1 MQAHLSPSPKLR
13 FYGRDGKPLS
23 GGYLITYDYTTS
35 RTCSTWA
42 DADMTTRNPFQIQ
55 LDANGEPSQNGNPVY
70 VFLEEGR
77 RYKFRWFDSEMN
89 PVGCIQPVQT
99 ASVNYGDNNVFNYYA
114 SVEGTAG
121 EIVVAASVDP
131 ETGIQTFFVG
141 LADNVKE
148 SISSLEDDVQRISD
162 SLSEKKDRQE
172 EYEAEGASDTKTIK
186 SITQDENGEI
196 KVEFQDIDF
205 PEQAPNVNITS
216 PNETI
221 SVRSRDVGNTKTFEI
236 DVNADGVEWF
246 TGTDVDE
253 HLVGNNST
261 VYGFAKIDGNI
272 DLAGYYGH
280 TLPLKDSVPYLVIEE
295 VDLTTVGT
303 FNEYRDVKV
312 TMFNMGISHTSEVS
326 ATVRLDNTNNYTQT
340 VTLAGILFGGP
351 TGYPEGY
358 YHEAY
363 AAVANKFV
371 GSDIPSNRSVKFK
384 VNRIAVYKLAGL
396 LAGQGSGATYTAGE
410 GVKIENDEINVDYGD
425 GLEVDPQTNKL
436 KVKIG
441 NGLKFNEESLEV
453 EIDSDVEDVVES
465 VEKLTDDLDK
475 KITTTYPFAQITT
488 QGDFAVFG
496 VTNTSR
502 MIGQLFAVPIASE
515 IRKNETMICVNALQ
529 SFNGK
534 VSFGIF
540 EYDFE
545 GNNGSGSTY
554 WVADTGVVNVVAG
567 ENEFPLKYVDQDVHE
582 LKSSML
588 YYAVVAIAG
597 DAPASGLFLAAA
609 PNYAATYNAN
619 PKYTLLV
626 SNMNQYIDWTTGTLQ
641 GAWFQGYN
649 EDNTIPRLFMML
661 RNGEATP
668 PIPVTEPFNDI
679 GNFTLEHVN
688 RVSNVFSL
696 TPDSNGGIFRKVIPQ
711 QDVDIVSFRY
721 VDYHGSVNQNSST
734 PVILDETYTP
744 LKQVTDGSWTLGD
757 SDQTK
762 IDGTHY
768 VHEFTLS
775 TPIHLTANTPYWFL
789 VGGNL
794 SNQDNDWI
802 INYQSPSVYNDL
814 LLAKNLYNVNPY
826 IVGNGYGEYQS
837 SVRGMYLRL
846 SDGTN
851 TWVI

>member
-35 RTCSTWA
+35 RTCSTCA
-42 DADMTTRNPFQIQ
+42 DADMTTRNPFKIQ

-89 PVGCIQPVQT
+89 PVGCVQPVQT

-114 SVEGTAG
+114 SVDGTEH
-121 EIVVAASVDP
+121 EITVTSSIDP
-131 ETGIQTFFVG
+131 ETGVQTFFIG
-141 LADNVKE
+141 LDDDFKE
-148 SISSLEDDVQRISD
+148 RVSDIEDALDD
-162 SLSEKKDRQE
+162 KKNKQNE
-172 EYEAEGASDTKTIK
+172 LTFNGSATKTVKKIV
-186 SITQDENGEI
+186 QDENGEMD
-196 KVEFQDIDF
+196 VEYEDIDF

-216 PNETI
+216 PNGTI
-221 SVRSRDVGNTKTFEI
+221 SVSSSDVGNTKTFEI
-236 DVNADGVEWF
+236 DVKGSNLEYYRSF
-246 TGTDVDE
+246 THDIIPVSNTGS
-253 HLVGNNST
+253 GS
-261 VYGFAKIDGNI
+261 FS
-272 DLAGYYGH
+272 
-280 TLPLKDSVPYLVIEE
+280 LKDYIRKSDGTLDISQKFSAGNYLVVGEFNAIPTE
-295 VDLTTVGT
+295 VK
-303 FNEYRDVKV
+303 N
-312 TMFNMGISHTSEVS
+312 
-326 ATVRLDNTNNYTQT
+326 LD
-340 VTLAGILFGGP
+340 VTLGIYTHQGFQQVMVDCSKPIVPNQSQENVGSHFTIASFIKIPSGYEVIPDFRIQYQSNDSTTINVECWDFSVIKLDGIL
-351 TGYPEGY
+351 
-358 YHEAY
+358 
-363 AAVANKFV
+363 
-371 GSDIPSNRSVKFK
+371 S
-384 VNRIAVYKLAGL
+384 
-396 LAGQGSGATYTAGE
+396 GQGGGGSTYTE
-410 GVKIENDEINVDYGD
+410 GDAIEIDNDEISVKYGN

-453 EIDSDVEDVVES
+453 EIDSDVEDVVEA

-597 DAPASGLFLAAA
+597 DAPSSGLFLAAS
-609 PNYAATYNAN
+609 PNYAATYNAD

-721 VDYHGSVNQNSST
+721 VDYHGSVNQDPST

-744 LKQVTDGSWTLGD
+744 LKQVADGSWTLGD

-826 IVGNGYGEYQS
+826 IVGKGYGEYQS

>member
-42 DADMTTRNPFQIQ
+42 DAGMTTRNPFQIQ

-77 RYKFRWFDSEMN
+77 RYKFSWFDSEMN
-89 PVGCIQPVQT
+89 LVGSIQPVQT

-114 SVEGTAG
+114 SVDGTEH
-121 EIVVAASVDP
+121 EITVTSSIDP
-131 ETGIQTFFVG
+131 ETGVQTFFIG
-141 LADNVKE
+141 LDDDFKE
-148 SISSLEDDVQRISD
+148 RVSDIEDALDD
-162 SLSEKKDRQE
+162 KKNKQNE
-172 EYEAEGASDTKTIK
+172 LTFNGSATKTVKKIV
-186 SITQDENGEI
+186 QDENGEMS
-196 KVEFQDIDF
+196 VEYEDIDF
-205 PEQAPNVNITS
+205 PEQTPNVNITS
-216 PNETI
+216 PNGTI
-221 SVRSRDVGNTKTFEI
+221 SVRSRDVNNTKTFEI
-236 DVNADGVEWF
+236 DVKGSNLEYYRSF
-246 TGTDVDE
+246 THDIIPVSNTGS
-253 HLVGNNST
+253 GS
-261 VYGFAKIDGNI
+261 FA
-272 DLAGYYGH
+272 
-280 TLPLKDSVPYLVIEE
+280 LKDYIRKSDGTLDISQKFSAGNYLVVGEFNAIPTE
-295 VDLTTVGT
+295 VK
-303 FNEYRDVKV
+303 N
-312 TMFNMGISHTSEVS
+312 
-326 ATVRLDNTNNYTQT
+326 LD
-340 VTLAGILFGGP
+340 VTLGIYTHQGFQQVMVDCSKPIVPNQSQENVGSHFTIASFIKIPSGYEVIPDFRIQYQSNDSTTINVECWDFSVIKLDGIL
-351 TGYPEGY
+351 
-358 YHEAY
+358 
-363 AAVANKFV
+363 
-371 GSDIPSNRSVKFK
+371 S
-384 VNRIAVYKLAGL
+384 
-396 LAGQGSGATYTAGE
+396 GQGGGGSTYTE
-410 GVKIENDEINVDYGD
+410 GDAIEIDNDEISVKYGN

-453 EIDSDVEDVVES
+453 EIDSDVEDVVET

-475 KITTTYPFAQITT
+475 NITTTYPFAQITT

-554 WVADTGVVNVVAG
+554 WVADTGVVDVVAG

-826 IVGNGYGEYQS
+826 IVGKGYGEYQS

>member
-1 MQAHLSPSPKLR
+1 MQADKSPSPKLR
-13 FYGRDGKPLS
+13 FYGTDGKPLS

-89 PVGCIQPVQT
+89 LVGSIQPVQT
-99 ASVNYGDNNVFNYYA
+99 ASVNNVFNYYA
-114 SVEGTAG
+114 SVDGTEH
-121 EIVVAASVDP
+121 EITVTSSIDP
-131 ETGIQTFFVG
+131 ETGVQTFFIG
-141 LADNVKE
+141 LDDDFKE
-148 SISSLEDDVQRISD
+148 RVSDIEDALDD
-162 SLSEKKDRQE
+162 KKNKQNE
-172 EYEAEGASDTKTIK
+172 LTFNGSATKTVKKIV
-186 SITQDENGEI
+186 QDENGEMS
-196 KVEFQDIDF
+196 VEYEDIDF
-205 PEQAPNVNITS
+205 PEQTPNVNITS
-216 PNETI
+216 PNNTI
-221 SVRSRDVGNTKTFEI
+221 EIQSSTEGGIKTFEI
-236 DVNADGVEWF
+236 DVKGSNLEYYRSF
-246 TGTDVDE
+246 THDIIPVSNTGS
-253 HLVGNNST
+253 GS
-261 VYGFAKIDGNI
+261 FA
-272 DLAGYYGH
+272 
-280 TLPLKDSVPYLVIEE
+280 LKDYIRKSDGTLDISQKFSAGNYLVVGEFNAIPTE
-295 VDLTTVGT
+295 VK
-303 FNEYRDVKV
+303 N
-312 TMFNMGISHTSEVS
+312 
-326 ATVRLDNTNNYTQT
+326 LD
-340 VTLAGILFGGP
+340 VTLGIYTHQGFQQVMVDCSKPIVPNQSQENVGSHFTIASFIKIPSGYEVIPDFRIQYQSNDSTTINVECWDFSVIKLDGIL
-351 TGYPEGY
+351 
-358 YHEAY
+358 
-363 AAVANKFV
+363 
-371 GSDIPSNRSVKFK
+371 S
-384 VNRIAVYKLAGL
+384 
-396 LAGQGSGATYTAGE
+396 GQGGGGSTYTE
-410 GVKIENDEINVDYGD
+410 GDAIEIDNDEISVKYGN

-453 EIDSDVEDVVES
+453 EIDSDVEDVVET

-668 PIPVTEPFNDI
+668 PIPVTEPFSDI

-721 VDYHGSVNQNSST
+721 VDYHGSVNQDPST

>member
-13 FYGRDGKPLS
+13 FYGTDGKPLS

-42 DADMTTRNPFQIQ
+42 DAGMTTRNPFQIQ

-89 PVGCIQPVQT
+89 PVGSIQPVQT

-114 SVEGTAG
+114 SVDGTEH
-121 EIVVAASVDP
+121 EITVTSSIDP
-131 ETGIQTFFVG
+131 ETGVQTFFIG
-141 LADNVKE
+141 LDDDFKE
-148 SISSLEDDVQRISD
+148 RVSDIEDELDG
-162 SLSEKKDRQE
+162 KKNRQNE
-172 EYEAEGASDTKTIK
+172 LTFNGSATKTVKKIV
-186 SITQDENGEI
+186 QDENGEMS
-196 KVEFQDIDF
+196 VEYEDIDF
-205 PEQAPNVNITS
+205 PEQTPNVNITS
-216 PNETI
+216 PN
-221 SVRSRDVGNTKTFEI
+221 NTLEIQSSTEGGVKTFEI
-236 DVNADGVEWF
+236 DVKGSNLEYYRSF
-246 TGTDVDE
+246 THDIIPVSNTGS
-253 HLVGNNST
+253 GS
-261 VYGFAKIDGNI
+261 FS
-272 DLAGYYGH
+272 
-280 TLPLKDSVPYLVIEE
+280 LKDYIRKSDGTLDISQKFSAGNYLVVGEFNAIPTE
-295 VDLTTVGT
+295 VKNLDVTLGIYTHQGFQQVMVDCSKPIVPNQSQENVGT
-303 FNEYRDVKV
+303 HFTIASFIKIPSGY
-312 TMFNMGISHTSEVS
+312 EVIPDFRIQYQS
-326 ATVRLDNTNNYTQT
+326 NDSTTINVECWDFSVIKLD
-340 VTLAGILFGGP
+340 GIL
-351 TGYPEGY
+351 
-358 YHEAY
+358 
-363 AAVANKFV
+363 
-371 GSDIPSNRSVKFK
+371 S
-384 VNRIAVYKLAGL
+384 
-396 LAGQGSGATYTAGE
+396 GQGGGGTEYTEGE
-410 GVKIENDEINVDYGD
+410 GIKIENDEISIDYGS
-425 GLEVDPQTNKL
+425 GLEVDPLTNKL

-453 EIDSDVEDVVES
+453 EIDSDVEDVVEA
-465 VEKLTDDLDK
+465 VEKLTEDLDK
-475 KITTTYPFAQITT
+475 KITITYPFAQITM

-515 IRKNETMICVNALQ
+515 IRKNETMICINALQ
-529 SFNGK
+529 SFTGK

>member
-1 MQAHLSPSPKLR
+1 MAITPNNYS
-13 FYGRDGKPLS
+13 FS
-23 GGYLITYDYTTS
+23 GGAFMGGDDTPVARDDIHSLNITK
-35 RTCSTWA
+35 
-42 DADMTTRNPFQIQ
+42 
-55 LDANGEPSQNGNPVY
+55 NGESIGNY
-70 VFLEEGR
+70 
-77 RYKFRWFDSEMN
+77 N
-89 PVGCIQPVQT
+89 P
-99 ASVNYGDNNVFNYYA
+99 
-114 SVEGTAG
+114 
-121 EIVVAASVDP
+121 
-131 ETGIQTFFVG
+131 
-141 LADNVKE
+141 
-148 SISSLEDDVQRISD
+148 
-162 SLSEKKDRQE
+162 
-172 EYEAEGASDTKTIK
+172 
-186 SITQDENGEI
+186 
-196 KVEFQDIDF
+196 
-205 PEQAPNVNITS
+205 
-216 PNETI
+216 
-221 SVRSRDVGNTKTFEI
+221 
-236 DVNADGVEWF
+236 
-246 TGTDVDE
+246 
-253 HLVGNNST
+253 LVGD
-261 VYGFAKIDGNI
+261 AII
-272 DLAGYYGH
+272 
-280 TLPLKDSVPYLVIEE
+280 
-295 VDLTTVGT
+295 
-303 FNEYRDVKV
+303 
-312 TMFNMGISHTSEVS
+312 
-326 ATVRLDNTNNYTQT
+326 
-340 VTLAGILFGGP
+340 
-351 TGYPEGY
+351 
-358 YHEAY
+358 
-363 AAVANKFV
+363 
-371 GSDIPSNRSVKFK
+371 DIPSDAFVCYYDSTTAAQIHDARRSGKAPYLYKDGIIVPLWKTETGKFTF
-384 VNRIAVYKLAGL
+384 RTTSTREVYGDTYLDIVDYVVEDLAWSTEIHTVS
-396 LAGQGSGATYTAGE
+396 GSGGSQQAYLKKVSSLAVFDTTGHSGMETVAYVNDVPVDGVYQVSVMLSVTPKTASPTKSNLVFGFYGNDGVGMPGLTFHAVVDDSQTFSQQLSFSTTLNLKKGSNSLKLLCDDLNTQYLVFVDDLTVAQLMNGGGTEYTEGE
-410 GVKIENDEINVDYGD
+410 GIKIENDKISVDYGS
-425 GLEVDPQTNKL
+425 GLEVDPLTNKL

-441 NGLKFNEESLEV
+441 NGLKFNEESPEV
-453 EIDSDVEDVVES
+453 EIDSDVEDVVEA

-567 ENEFPLKYVDQDVHE
+567 ENEFPLKYVDRDVHE

-597 DAPASGLFLAAA
+597 DAPATGLFLAAA

-721 VDYHGSVNQNSST
+721 VDYHGSVNQDPST

-757 SDQTK
+757 SDKTK

-794 SNQDNDWI
+794 SNQGNDWI

-814 LLAKNLYNVNPY
+814 LLAKNLDNVNPY
-826 IVGNGYGEYQS
+826 IVGNGNGEYQS

>member
-89 PVGCIQPVQT
+89 LVGSIQPVQT

-114 SVEGTAG
+114 SVDGTEH
-121 EIVVAASVDP
+121 EITVTSSIDP
-131 ETGIQTFFVG
+131 ETGVQTFFIG
-141 LADNVKE
+141 LDDDFKE
-148 SISSLEDDVQRISD
+148 RVSDIEDALDD
-162 SLSEKKDRQE
+162 KKNKQNE
-172 EYEAEGASDTKTIK
+172 LTFNGSATKTVKKIV
-186 SITQDENGEI
+186 QDENGEMD
-196 KVEFQDIDF
+196 VEFEDIDF
-205 PEQAPNVNITS
+205 PQQAPDVDVVS
-216 PNETI
+216 PNGTLDVQEEVEGNHKLIKLDVKKGNLDYYVGTLSETTIPRSTLSGSGVYNIAANLTKLDGNLDIKQTLGTGKFLFTCNI
-221 SVRSRDVGNTKTFEI
+221 SVKPETLVNEYNALWFVAQSTSSSDQNRLVAKHNI
-236 DVNADGVEWF
+236 DFSIDQW
-246 TGTDVDE
+246 TDV
-253 HLVGNNST
+253 
-261 VYGFAKIDGNI
+261 
-272 DLAGYYGH
+272 
-280 TLPLKDSVPYLVIEE
+280 
-295 VDLTTVGT
+295 
-303 FNEYRDVKV
+303 
-312 TMFNMGISHTSEVS
+312 
-326 ATVRLDNTNNYTQT
+326 Q
-340 VTLAGILFGGP
+340 
-351 TGYPEGY
+351 
-358 YHEAY
+358 
-363 AAVANKFV
+363 
-371 GSDIPSNRSVKFK
+371 
-384 VNRIAVYKLAGL
+384 LAGL
-396 LAGQGSGATYTAGE
+396 INITDASKKIAFDFQVGSVPSTGVKLEVSNVTIYRIESIMSNGGGGTEYTEGE
-410 GVKIENDEINVDYGD
+410 AIKIENDEISVDYGS
-425 GLEVDPQTNKL
+425 GLEVDPLTNKL

-453 EIDSDVEDVVES
+453 EIDSDVEDVVEA

-696 TPDSNGGIFRKVIPQ
+696 TPDTNGGIFRKVIPQ

-802 INYQSPSVYNDL
+802 INYQSPSVNNDL

>member
-42 DADMTTRNPFQIQ
+42 DAGMTTSNPFQIQ
-55 LDANGEPSQNGNPVY
+55 LDANGEPSKNGNPVY

-89 PVGCIQPVQT
+89 LVGSIQPVQT

-114 SVEGTAG
+114 SVDGTEH
-121 EIVVAASVDP
+121 EITVTSSIDP
-131 ETGIQTFFVG
+131 ETGVQTFFIG
-141 LADNVKE
+141 LDDDFKE
-148 SISSLEDDVQRISD
+148 RVSDIEDALDG
-162 SLSEKKDRQE
+162 KKNRQNE
-172 EYEAEGASDTKTIK
+172 LTFKGSATKTVKKIV
-186 SITQDENGEI
+186 QDENGEMS
-196 KVEFQDIDF
+196 VEYEDIDF
-205 PEQAPNVNITS
+205 PEQTPNVNITS
-216 PNETI
+216 PNNTI
-221 SVRSRDVGNTKTFEI
+221 EIQSSTEGGIKTFEI
-236 DVNADGVEWF
+236 DVKGSNLEYYRSF
-246 TGTDVDE
+246 THDIIPVSNTGS
-253 HLVGNNST
+253 GS
-261 VYGFAKIDGNI
+261 FS
-272 DLAGYYGH
+272 
-280 TLPLKDSVPYLVIEE
+280 LKDYIRKSDGTLDISQKFSAGNYLVVGEFNAIPTE
-295 VDLTTVGT
+295 VK
-303 FNEYRDVKV
+303 N
-312 TMFNMGISHTSEVS
+312 
-326 ATVRLDNTNNYTQT
+326 LD
-340 VTLAGILFGGP
+340 VTLGIYTHQGFQQVMVDCSKPIVPNQSQENVGSHFTIASFIKIPSGYEVIPDFRIQYQSNDSTTINVECWDFSVIKLDGIL
-351 TGYPEGY
+351 
-358 YHEAY
+358 
-363 AAVANKFV
+363 
-371 GSDIPSNRSVKFK
+371 S
-384 VNRIAVYKLAGL
+384 
-396 LAGQGSGATYTAGE
+396 GQGGGGSTYTE
-410 GVKIENDEINVDYGD
+410 GDAIEIDNDEISVKYGN

-453 EIDSDVEDVVES
+453 EIDSDVEDVVET

-554 WVADTGVVNVVAG
+554 WVADTGVVDVVAG

>member
-42 DADMTTRNPFQIQ
+42 DAGMTTRNPVQIS

-89 PVGCIQPVQT
+89 LVGSIQPVQT

-114 SVEGTAG
+114 SVDGTEH
-121 EIVVAASVDP
+121 EITVTSSIDP
-131 ETGIQTFFVG
+131 ETGVQTFFIG
-141 LADNVKE
+141 LDDDFKE
-148 SISSLEDDVQRISD
+148 RVSDIEDALDD
-162 SLSEKKDRQE
+162 KKNKQNE
-172 EYEAEGASDTKTIK
+172 LTFNGSATKTVKKIV
-186 SITQDENGEI
+186 QDENGEMD
-196 KVEFQDIDF
+196 VEFEDIEFPQQAPDVDVVSPNGTLDVQEEVEGNHKIIKLDVKKGNLDYYVGTLSETTISRSTLSGSGVYNIAANLTKLDGNLDIKQTLGTGKFLFTCNISVKPETLVNEYNALWFVAQSTSSSDQNRLVAKHNIDF
-205 PEQAPNVNITS
+205 S
-216 PNETI
+216 
-221 SVRSRDVGNTKTFEI
+221 I
-236 DVNADGVEWF
+236 DQW
-246 TGTDVDE
+246 TDV
-253 HLVGNNST
+253 
-261 VYGFAKIDGNI
+261 
-272 DLAGYYGH
+272 
-280 TLPLKDSVPYLVIEE
+280 
-295 VDLTTVGT
+295 
-303 FNEYRDVKV
+303 
-312 TMFNMGISHTSEVS
+312 
-326 ATVRLDNTNNYTQT
+326 Q
-340 VTLAGILFGGP
+340 
-351 TGYPEGY
+351 
-358 YHEAY
+358 
-363 AAVANKFV
+363 
-371 GSDIPSNRSVKFK
+371 
-384 VNRIAVYKLAGL
+384 LAGL
-396 LAGQGSGATYTAGE
+396 INITDASKKIAFDLQVGSVPSTGVKLEVSNVTIYRIESIMSNGGGGTEYTEGE
-410 GVKIENDEINVDYGD
+410 GIKIENDEISVDYGS
-425 GLEVDPQTNKL
+425 GLEVDPLTNKL

-453 EIDSDVEDVVES
+453 EIDSDVEDVVET

-582 LKSSML
+582 LKSSKL

-668 PIPVTEPFNDI
+668 PIPVTEPFSDI

-721 VDYHGSVNQNSST
+721 VDYHGSVNQDPST

-826 IVGNGYGEYQS
+826 IVGNGHGEYQS

>member
-13 FYGRDGKPLS
+13 FYGTDGKPLS

-42 DADMTTRNPFQIQ
+42 DAGMTTRNPFQIQ

-89 PVGCIQPVQT
+89 PVGSIQPVQT

-114 SVEGTAG
+114 SVDGTEH
-121 EIVVAASVDP
+121 EITVTSSIDP
-131 ETGIQTFFVG
+131 ETGVQTFFIG
-141 LADNVKE
+141 LDDDFKE
-148 SISSLEDDVQRISD
+148 RVSDIEDELDG
-162 SLSEKKDRQE
+162 KKNRQNE
-172 EYEAEGASDTKTIK
+172 LTFNGSATKTVKKIV
-186 SITQDENGEI
+186 QDENGEMS
-196 KVEFQDIDF
+196 VEYEDIDF
-205 PEQAPNVNITS
+205 PEQTPNVNITS
-216 PNETI
+216 PN
-221 SVRSRDVGNTKTFEI
+221 NTLEIQSSTEGGVKTFEI
-236 DVNADGVEWF
+236 DVKGSNLEYYRSF
-246 TGTDVDE
+246 THDIIPVSNTGS
-253 HLVGNNST
+253 GS
-261 VYGFAKIDGNI
+261 FS
-272 DLAGYYGH
+272 
-280 TLPLKDSVPYLVIEE
+280 LKDYIRKSDGTLDISQKFSAGNYLVVGEFNAIPTE
-295 VDLTTVGT
+295 VKNLDVTLGIYTHQGFQQVMVDCSKPIVPNQSQENVGT
-303 FNEYRDVKV
+303 HFTIASFIKIPSGY
-312 TMFNMGISHTSEVS
+312 EVIPDFRIQYQS
-326 ATVRLDNTNNYTQT
+326 NDSTTINVECWDFSVIKLD
-340 VTLAGILFGGP
+340 GIL
-351 TGYPEGY
+351 
-358 YHEAY
+358 
-363 AAVANKFV
+363 
-371 GSDIPSNRSVKFK
+371 S
-384 VNRIAVYKLAGL
+384 
-396 LAGQGSGATYTAGE
+396 GQGGGGTEYTEGE
-410 GVKIENDEINVDYGD
+410 GIKIENDEISIDYGS
-425 GLEVDPQTNKL
+425 GLEVDPLTNKL

-453 EIDSDVEDVVES
+453 EIDSDVEDVVEA
-465 VEKLTDDLDK
+465 VEKLTEDLDK
-475 KITTTYPFAQITT
+475 KITTTYPFAQITM

-515 IRKNETMICVNALQ
+515 IRKNETMICINALQ
-529 SFNGK
+529 SFTGK

-597 DAPASGLFLAAA
+597 DAPASGLFIAAA

>member
-42 DADMTTRNPFQIQ
+42 DAGMTTRNPFQIQ

-77 RYKFRWFDSEMN
+77 RYKFSWFDSEMN
-89 PVGCIQPVQT
+89 LVGSIQPVQT

-114 SVEGTAG
+114 SVDGTEH
-121 EIVVAASVDP
+121 EITVTSSIDP
-131 ETGIQTFFVG
+131 ETGVQTFFIG
-141 LADNVKE
+141 LDDDFKE
-148 SISSLEDDVQRISD
+148 RVSDIEDALDD
-162 SLSEKKDRQE
+162 KKNKQNE
-172 EYEAEGASDTKTIK
+172 LTFNGSATKTVKKIV
-186 SITQDENGEI
+186 QDENGEMS
-196 KVEFQDIDF
+196 VEYEDIDF
-205 PEQAPNVNITS
+205 PEQTPNVNITS
-216 PNETI
+216 PNGTI
-221 SVRSRDVGNTKTFEI
+221 SVRSRDVNNTKTFEI
-236 DVNADGVEWF
+236 DVKGSNLEYYRSF
-246 TGTDVDE
+246 THDIIPVSNTGS
-253 HLVGNNST
+253 GS
-261 VYGFAKIDGNI
+261 FA
-272 DLAGYYGH
+272 
-280 TLPLKDSVPYLVIEE
+280 LKDYIRKSDGTLDISQKFSAGNYLVVGEFNAIPTE
-295 VDLTTVGT
+295 VK
-303 FNEYRDVKV
+303 N
-312 TMFNMGISHTSEVS
+312 
-326 ATVRLDNTNNYTQT
+326 LD
-340 VTLAGILFGGP
+340 VTLGIYTHQGFQQVMVDCSKPIVPNQSQENVGSHFTIASFIKIPSGYEVIPDFRIQYQSNDSTTINVECWDFSVIKLDGIL
-351 TGYPEGY
+351 
-358 YHEAY
+358 
-363 AAVANKFV
+363 
-371 GSDIPSNRSVKFK
+371 S
-384 VNRIAVYKLAGL
+384 
-396 LAGQGSGATYTAGE
+396 GQGGGGSTYTE
-410 GVKIENDEINVDYGD
+410 GDAIEIDNDEISVKYGN

-453 EIDSDVEDVVES
+453 EIDSDVEDVVET

-475 KITTTYPFAQITT
+475 KITITYPFAQITT

-554 WVADTGVVNVVAG
+554 WVADTGVVDVVAG

-597 DAPASGLFLAAA
+597 DAPASGLFIAAA

-814 LLAKNLYNVNPY
+814 LLAKNLNNVNPY

>member
-42 DADMTTRNPFQIQ
+42 DAGMTTRNPFQIQ

-77 RYKFRWFDSEMN
+77 RYKFSWFDSEMN
-89 PVGCIQPVQT
+89 LVGSIQPVQT

-114 SVEGTAG
+114 SVDGTEH
-121 EIVVAASVDP
+121 EITVTSSIDP
-131 ETGIQTFFVG
+131 ETGVQTFFIG
-141 LADNVKE
+141 LDDDFKE
-148 SISSLEDDVQRISD
+148 RVSDIEDALDD
-162 SLSEKKDRQE
+162 KKNKQNE
-172 EYEAEGASDTKTIK
+172 LTFNGSATKTVKKIV
-186 SITQDENGEI
+186 QDENGEMS
-196 KVEFQDIDF
+196 VEYEDIDF
-205 PEQAPNVNITS
+205 PEQTPNVNITS
-216 PNETI
+216 PNGTI
-221 SVRSRDVGNTKTFEI
+221 SVRSRDVNNTKTFEI
-236 DVNADGVEWF
+236 DVKGSNLEYYRSF
-246 TGTDVDE
+246 THDIIPVSNTGS
-253 HLVGNNST
+253 GS
-261 VYGFAKIDGNI
+261 FA
-272 DLAGYYGH
+272 
-280 TLPLKDSVPYLVIEE
+280 LKDYIRKSDGTLDISQKFSAGNYLVVGEFNAIPTE
-295 VDLTTVGT
+295 VK
-303 FNEYRDVKV
+303 N
-312 TMFNMGISHTSEVS
+312 
-326 ATVRLDNTNNYTQT
+326 LD
-340 VTLAGILFGGP
+340 VTLGIYTHQGFQQVMVDCSKPIVPNQSQENVGSHFTIASFIKIPSGYEVIPDFRIQYQSNDSTTINVECWDFSVIKLDGIL
-351 TGYPEGY
+351 
-358 YHEAY
+358 
-363 AAVANKFV
+363 
-371 GSDIPSNRSVKFK
+371 S
-384 VNRIAVYKLAGL
+384 
-396 LAGQGSGATYTAGE
+396 GQGGGGSTYTE
-410 GVKIENDEINVDYGD
+410 GDAIEIDNDEISVKYGN

-453 EIDSDVEDVVES
+453 EIDSDVEDVVET

-554 WVADTGVVNVVAG
+554 WVADTGVVDVVAG

-597 DAPASGLFLAAA
+597 DAPASGLLLAAA

>member
-1 MQAHLSPSPKLR
+1 MNN
-13 FYGRDGKPLS
+13 
-23 GGYLITYDYTTS
+23 GGGGTEYT
-35 RTCSTWA
+35 
-42 DADMTTRNPFQIQ
+42 
-55 LDANGEPSQNGNPVY
+55 E
-70 VFLEEGR
+70 
-77 RYKFRWFDSEMN
+77 
-89 PVGCIQPVQT
+89 
-99 ASVNYGDNNVFNYYA
+99 
-114 SVEGTAG
+114 
-121 EIVVAASVDP
+121 
-131 ETGIQTFFVG
+131 
-141 LADNVKE
+141 
-148 SISSLEDDVQRISD
+148 
-162 SLSEKKDRQE
+162 
-172 EYEAEGASDTKTIK
+172 
-186 SITQDENGEI
+186 
-196 KVEFQDIDF
+196 
-205 PEQAPNVNITS
+205 
-216 PNETI
+216 
-221 SVRSRDVGNTKTFEI
+221 
-236 DVNADGVEWF
+236 
-246 TGTDVDE
+246 
-253 HLVGNNST
+253 
-261 VYGFAKIDGNI
+261 
-272 DLAGYYGH
+272 
-280 TLPLKDSVPYLVIEE
+280 
-295 VDLTTVGT
+295 
-303 FNEYRDVKV
+303 
-312 TMFNMGISHTSEVS
+312 
-326 ATVRLDNTNNYTQT
+326 
-340 VTLAGILFGGP
+340 
-351 TGYPEGY
+351 
-358 YHEAY
+358 
-363 AAVANKFV
+363 
-371 GSDIPSNRSVKFK
+371 
-384 VNRIAVYKLAGL
+384 
-396 LAGQGSGATYTAGE
+396 GE
-410 GVKIENDEINVDYGD
+410 GIKIENDEINVDYGD

-453 EIDSDVEDVVES
+453 EIDSDVEDVVEA

>member
-42 DADMTTRNPFQIQ
+42 DADMTTRNPVQIS

-89 PVGCIQPVQT
+89 QVGSIQPVQT

-114 SVEGTAG
+114 SVDGTEH
-121 EIVVAASVDP
+121 EITVTSSIDP
-131 ETGIQTFFVG
+131 ETGVQTFFIG
-141 LADNVKE
+141 LDDDFKE
-148 SISSLEDDVQRISD
+148 RVSDIEDALDGKKNKQNELTFNGSS
-162 SLSEKKDRQE
+162 
-172 EYEAEGASDTKTIK
+172 TKTVKKIV
-186 SITQDENGEI
+186 QDENGGMS
-196 KVEFQDIDF
+196 VEFEDIDF
-205 PEQAPNVNITS
+205 PQQAPDVDVVS
-216 PNETI
+216 PNDTLSVQEEVEGNHKIIKLDVKKGNLDYYVGTLSETTIPRSTLSGSGVYNIAANLTKLDGNLDIKQTLGTGKFLFTCNI
-221 SVRSRDVGNTKTFEI
+221 SVKPETL
-236 DVNADGVEWF
+236 VNEYNALWF
-246 TGTDVDE
+246 VAQ
-253 HLVGNNST
+253 ST
-261 VYGFAKIDGNI
+261 AVSDQNRLLAKHNI
-272 DLAGYYGH
+272 DFSIDQW
-280 TLPLKDSVPYLVIEE
+280 T
-295 VDLTTVGT
+295 
-303 FNEYRDVKV
+303 
-312 TMFNMGISHTSEVS
+312 
-326 ATVRLDNTNNYTQT
+326 
-340 VTLAGILFGGP
+340 
-351 TGYPEGY
+351 
-358 YHEAY
+358 
-363 AAVANKFV
+363 
-371 GSDIPSNRSVKFK
+371 DIQ
-384 VNRIAVYKLAGL
+384 LAGL
-396 LAGQGSGATYTAGE
+396 INITDASKKISFDLQVGSVPSTGVKLEVSNVTIYRIESIMNNGGGGTEYTEGE
-410 GVKIENDEINVDYGD
+410 GIKIENDEINVDYGD

-453 EIDSDVEDVVES
+453 EIDSDVEDVVEA

>member
-1 MQAHLSPSPKLR
+1 MANNTNLSFPSAFCQQFIDKN
-13 FYGRDGKPLS
+13 GKPLVGGKLYTYIAGSSTAIATYKKIGSVDATNTNTNPIILDMKGMANIVISRDMAYKFVLCDKNDVKIDEWDNITAGGS
-23 GGYLITYDYTTS
+23 GGYLPETIVVRVDGTEHRITSTASRDGDNRLIFTIDIDQDFLDRIDGIEGDIENLEQTKKDIVRQNDYT
-35 RTCSTWA
+35 
-42 DADMTTRNPFQIQ
+42 
-55 LDANGEPSQNGNPVY
+55 ANGS
-70 VFLEEGR
+70 
-77 RYKFRWFDSEMN
+77 
-89 PVGCIQPVQT
+89 
-99 ASVNYGDNNVFNYYA
+99 NV
-114 SVEGTAG
+114 
-121 EIVVAASVDP
+121 
-131 ETGIQTFFVG
+131 
-141 LADNVKE
+141 
-148 SISSLEDDVQRISD
+148 
-162 SLSEKKDRQE
+162 
-172 EYEAEGASDTKTIK
+172 KTIK
-186 SITQDENGEI
+186 KITQDPNGEVE
-196 KVEFQDIDF
+196 VEFEDIEF
-205 PEQAPNVNITS
+205 PQQAPNVNITS
-216 PNETI
+216 PN
-221 SVRSRDVGNTKTFEI
+221 NTLEIQSSTAGGVKTFEI
-236 DVNADGVEWF
+236 DVKGSNLEYYRSF
-246 TGTDVDE
+246 THDIIPVSNTGS
-253 HLVGNNST
+253 GS
-261 VYGFAKIDGNI
+261 FS
-272 DLAGYYGH
+272 
-280 TLPLKDSVPYLVIEE
+280 LKDYIRKSDGTLDISQKFSAGNYLVVGEFNAIPTE
-295 VDLTTVGT
+295 VK
-303 FNEYRDVKV
+303 N
-312 TMFNMGISHTSEVS
+312 
-326 ATVRLDNTNNYTQT
+326 LD
-340 VTLAGILFGGP
+340 VTLGIYTHQGFQQVMVDCSKPIVPNQSQENVGSHFTIASFIKIPSGYEVIPDFRIQYQSNDSTTINVECWDFSVIKLDGIL
-351 TGYPEGY
+351 
-358 YHEAY
+358 
-363 AAVANKFV
+363 
-371 GSDIPSNRSVKFK
+371 S
-384 VNRIAVYKLAGL
+384 
-396 LAGQGSGATYTAGE
+396 GQGGGGTEYTEGE
-410 GVKIENDEINVDYGD
+410 GIKIENNEISVDYGS

-453 EIDSDVEDVVES
+453 EIDSDVEDVVEA

-529 SFNGK
+529 NFNGK

-597 DAPASGLFLAAA
+597 DAPATGLFLAAA

-626 SNMNQYIDWTTGTLQ
+626 SNMNQYIDWSTGTLQ
-641 GAWFQGYN
+641 GAWFKGYN

-661 RNGEATP
+661 RNGDAVP
-668 PIPVTEPFNDI
+668 PIPVTEPFTDI
-679 GNFTLEHVN
+679 GAYTLEHIN

-696 TPDSNGGIFRKVIPQ
+696 EPDANGGIFRKVIPQ

-721 VDYHGSVNQNSST
+721 VDYHGSVKQDPST

-794 SNQDNDWI
+794 SNQGNDWI

>member
-13 FYGRDGKPLS
+13 FYGTDGKPLS

-42 DADMTTRNPFQIQ
+42 DADMTTRNPVQIS

-89 PVGCIQPVQT
+89 LVGSIQPVQT

-114 SVEGTAG
+114 SVDGTEH
-121 EIVVAASVDP
+121 EITVTSSIDP
-131 ETGIQTFFVG
+131 ETGVQTFFIG
-141 LADNVKE
+141 LDDDFKE
-148 SISSLEDDVQRISD
+148 RVSDIEDALDD
-162 SLSEKKDRQE
+162 KKNKQNE
-172 EYEAEGASDTKTIK
+172 LTFNGSATKTVKKIV
-186 SITQDENGEI
+186 QDENGEMD
-196 KVEFQDIDF
+196 VEYEDIDF

-216 PNETI
+216 PNGTI
-221 SVRSRDVGNTKTFEI
+221 SVSSRDVGNTKTFEI
-236 DVNADGVEWF
+236 DVKGSNLEYYRSF
-246 TGTDVDE
+246 THDIIPVSNTGS
-253 HLVGNNST
+253 GS
-261 VYGFAKIDGNI
+261 FA
-272 DLAGYYGH
+272 
-280 TLPLKDSVPYLVIEE
+280 LKDYIRKSDGTLDISQKFSAGNYLVVGEFNAIPTE
-295 VDLTTVGT
+295 VK
-303 FNEYRDVKV
+303 N
-312 TMFNMGISHTSEVS
+312 
-326 ATVRLDNTNNYTQT
+326 LD
-340 VTLAGILFGGP
+340 VTLGIYTHQCFQQVMVDCSKPIVPNQSQENVGSHFTIASFIKIPSGYEVIPDFRIQYQSNDSTTINVECWDFSVIKLDGIL
-351 TGYPEGY
+351 
-358 YHEAY
+358 
-363 AAVANKFV
+363 
-371 GSDIPSNRSVKFK
+371 S
-384 VNRIAVYKLAGL
+384 
-396 LAGQGSGATYTAGE
+396 GQGGGGSTYTE
-410 GVKIENDEINVDYGD
+410 GDAIEIDNDEISVKYGN

-453 EIDSDVEDVVES
+453 EIDSDVEDVVET

-515 IRKNETMICVNALQ
+515 IRKNETMICINALQ

-534 VSFGIF
+534 VSFAIF

-554 WVADTGVVNVVAG
+554 WIADTGVVEVNAG
-567 ENEFPLKYVDQDVHE
+567 ENEYPLKYVDQDVHE
-582 LKSSML
+582 LQSSKL

-597 DAPASGLFLAAA
+597 DAPATGLFLAAA
-609 PNYAATYNAN
+609 PNYAATYNAD

-721 VDYHGSVNQNSST
+721 VDYHGSVNQDPST

>member
-23 GGYLITYDYTTS
+23 GGFLITYDYNTS

-42 DADMTTRNPFQIQ
+42 DADMTTRNPVQIS

-89 PVGCIQPVQT
+89 PVGSIKPVQT

-114 SVEGTAG
+114 SVDGTEH
-121 EIVVAASVDP
+121 EITVTSSIDP
-131 ETGIQTFFVG
+131 ETGVQTFFIG
-141 LADNVKE
+141 LDDDFKE
-148 SISSLEDDVQRISD
+148 RVSDIEDALDG
-162 SLSEKKDRQE
+162 KKDRQNSLTFTGS
-172 EYEAEGASDTKTIK
+172 ATRTVKKIV
-186 SITQDENGEI
+186 QDENGEMD
-196 KVEFQDIDF
+196 VEYEDIDF
-205 PEQAPNVNITS
+205 PQQAPNVNITS
-216 PNETI
+216 PNNTI
-221 SVRSRDVGNTKTFEI
+221 EIHSSTEGGVKTFEI
-236 DVNADGVEWF
+236 DVKGSNLEYYRSF
-246 TGTDVDE
+246 THDIIPVSNTGS
-253 HLVGNNST
+253 GS
-261 VYGFAKIDGNI
+261 FA
-272 DLAGYYGH
+272 
-280 TLPLKDSVPYLVIEE
+280 LKDYIRKSDGTLDISQKFSAGNYLVVGEFNAIPTE
-295 VDLTTVGT
+295 VK
-303 FNEYRDVKV
+303 N
-312 TMFNMGISHTSEVS
+312 
-326 ATVRLDNTNNYTQT
+326 LD
-340 VTLAGILFGGP
+340 VTLGIYTHQGFQQVMVDCSKPIVPNQSQENVGSHFTIASFIKIPSGYEVIPDFRIQYQSNDSTTINVECWDFSVIKLDGIL
-351 TGYPEGY
+351 
-358 YHEAY
+358 
-363 AAVANKFV
+363 
-371 GSDIPSNRSVKFK
+371 S
-384 VNRIAVYKLAGL
+384 
-396 LAGQGSGATYTAGE
+396 GQGGGGSTYTAGDA
-410 GVKIENDEINVDYGD
+410 IEIDNDEISVKYGN

-453 EIDSDVEDVVES
+453 EIDSDVEDVVEI

-515 IRKNETMICVNALQ
+515 IRKDETMICVNALQ
-529 SFNGK
+529 NFNGK

-597 DAPASGLFLAAA
+597 DAPVSGLFLAAA

-619 PKYTLLV
+619 PKYTLIV

-721 VDYHGSVNQNSST
+721 VDYHGSVNQDPST

-794 SNQDNDWI
+794 SNQGNDWI

-814 LLAKNLYNVNPY
+814 LLVKNLYNVNPY
-826 IVGNGYGEYQS
+826 IVGNGHGEYQS

>member
-1 MQAHLSPSPKLR
+1 MALSYLFDPNKQFQDKNGVNNVYGHLEVFIDNSDDHAPTYRNFTGTFNPERIVLDNN
-13 FYGRDGKPLS
+13 GRAVVIVDELKTYRIEVYDRS
-23 GGYLITYDYTTS
+23 GNML
-35 RTCSTWA
+35 W
-42 DADMTTRNPFQIQ
+42 
-55 LDANGEPSQNGNPVY
+55 SQYPV
-70 VFLEEGR
+70 R
-77 RYKFRWFDSEMN
+77 PTN
-89 PVGCIQPVQT
+89 
-99 ASVNYGDNNVFNYYA
+99 VNYGDNNIFNYNADIYGTPDEIDVDVETSA
-114 SVEGTAG
+114 SGVKTFTIKLANAVKTVIGNIQSTISSIVETISTKKDKQQPYSVSGNSTKTVKSVSQNANGNISVE
-121 EIVVAASVDP
+121 
-131 ETGIQTFFVG
+131 F
-141 LADNVKE
+141 
-148 SISSLEDDVQRISD
+148 
-162 SLSEKKDRQE
+162 
-172 EYEAEGASDTKTIK
+172 
-186 SITQDENGEI
+186 ENIE
-196 KVEFQDIDF
+196 F

-216 PNETI
+216 PNNTI
-221 SVRSRDVGNTKTFEI
+221 EIQSSTEGGVKTFEI
-236 DVNADGVEWF
+236 DVKGSNLEYYRSF
-246 TGTDVDE
+246 THDIIPVSKTGS
-253 HLVGNNST
+253 GS
-261 VYGFAKIDGNI
+261 FA
-272 DLAGYYGH
+272 
-280 TLPLKDSVPYLVIEE
+280 LKDYIRKSDGTLDISQKFSAGNYLVVGEFNAIPTE
-295 VDLTTVGT
+295 VKNLDVTLGIYTHQGYQQVMVDCSKPIVPNQSQENVGT
-303 FNEYRDVKV
+303 HFTIASFINIPSGY
-312 TMFNMGISHTSEVS
+312 EVIPDFRIQYQS
-326 ATVRLDNTNNYTQT
+326 NDSTTINVECWDFSVIKLD
-340 VTLAGILFGGP
+340 GIL
-351 TGYPEGY
+351 
-358 YHEAY
+358 
-363 AAVANKFV
+363 
-371 GSDIPSNRSVKFK
+371 S
-384 VNRIAVYKLAGL
+384 
-396 LAGQGSGATYTAGE
+396 GQGGGGTEYTEGE
-410 GVKIENDEINVDYGD
+410 GIKIENDEISVDYGS

-453 EIDSDVEDVVES
+453 EIDSDVEDVVET

-626 SNMNQYIDWTTGTLQ
+626 SNMDQYIDWTTGTLQ

-721 VDYHGSVNQNSST
+721 VDYHGSVNQDPST

-744 LKQVTDGSWTLGD
+744 LKQVTDGSWTLGN

-794 SNQDNDWI
+794 SNQGNDWI

>member
-1 MQAHLSPSPKLR
+1 MANNVNLSFPSAYFQQFIDKN
-13 FYGRDGKPLS
+13 GKPLVGGKLYTYIAGSPTAIETYKKIGSVDATNTNTNPIILDMMGMANIVISRDMAYRFVLCDKNNVKIGEWDNITAGGS
-23 GGYLITYDYTTS
+23 GGYLPETIVVRVDGTEHRITSTASRDGDNRLIFTIDIDQDFLDRIDGIEGDIESLEQNKKDIVRQTSYT
-35 RTCSTWA
+35 
-42 DADMTTRNPFQIQ
+42 
-55 LDANGEPSQNGNPVY
+55 ANGS
-70 VFLEEGR
+70 
-77 RYKFRWFDSEMN
+77 
-89 PVGCIQPVQT
+89 
-99 ASVNYGDNNVFNYYA
+99 SV
-114 SVEGTAG
+114 
-121 EIVVAASVDP
+121 
-131 ETGIQTFFVG
+131 
-141 LADNVKE
+141 
-148 SISSLEDDVQRISD
+148 
-162 SLSEKKDRQE
+162 
-172 EYEAEGASDTKTIK
+172 KTIK
-186 SITQDENGEI
+186 KLTQDPNGEVN
-196 KVEFQDIDF
+196 VEFEDIDF
-205 PEQAPNVNITS
+205 PQQAPNVNITS
-216 PNETI
+216 PN
-221 SVRSRDVGNTKTFEI
+221 NTLEIQSSTEGGVKTFEI
-236 DVNADGVEWF
+236 DVKGSNLEYYRSF
-246 TGTDVDE
+246 THDIIPVSNTGS
-253 HLVGNNST
+253 GS
-261 VYGFAKIDGNI
+261 FS
-272 DLAGYYGH
+272 
-280 TLPLKDSVPYLVIEE
+280 LKDYIRKSDGTLDISQKFSAGNYLVVGEFNALPTE
-295 VDLTTVGT
+295 VKNLDVTLGIYTHQGFQQVMVDCSKPIVPNQSHENVGT
-303 FNEYRDVKV
+303 HFTIASFIKIPSGYEVIPDFRIQYQSNEGTTINVECWDFSVIK
-312 TMFNMGISHTSEVS
+312 
-326 ATVRLDNTNNYTQT
+326 LD
-340 VTLAGILFGGP
+340 GIL
-351 TGYPEGY
+351 
-358 YHEAY
+358 
-363 AAVANKFV
+363 
-371 GSDIPSNRSVKFK
+371 S
-384 VNRIAVYKLAGL
+384 
-396 LAGQGSGATYTAGE
+396 GQGGGGTEYTEGE
-410 GVKIENDEINVDYGD
+410 GIKIENDEISVDYGS
-425 GLEVDPQTNKL
+425 GLDVDPLTNKL

-453 EIDSDVEDVVES
+453 EIDSDVEDVVEA

-626 SNMNQYIDWTTGTLQ
+626 SNMDQYIDWTTGTLQ

-668 PIPVTEPFNDI
+668 PVPVTEPFNDI

-688 RVSNVFSL
+688 RVRNVFSL

-794 SNQDNDWI
+794 SNQGNDWI

-846 SDGTN
+846 NDGTK

>member
-1 MQAHLSPSPKLR
+1 MANNVNLAFPSAYYQQFIDKN
-13 FYGRDGKPLS
+13 GKPFAGGKLYTYIAGSSTAIATYKKIGPVDATNTNTNPIILDMMGMANIVISRDMAYKFVLCDKNNVKIGEWDNITAGGS
-23 GGYLITYDYTTS
+23 GGYLPETIVVRVDGTEHRITSTASRDGDNRLIFTIDIDQDFLDRIDGIEGDIENLEQTKKDIVRQEAYT
-35 RTCSTWA
+35 
-42 DADMTTRNPFQIQ
+42 
-55 LDANGEPSQNGNPVY
+55 ANGS
-70 VFLEEGR
+70 
-77 RYKFRWFDSEMN
+77 
-89 PVGCIQPVQT
+89 
-99 ASVNYGDNNVFNYYA
+99 NV
-114 SVEGTAG
+114 
-121 EIVVAASVDP
+121 
-131 ETGIQTFFVG
+131 
-141 LADNVKE
+141 
-148 SISSLEDDVQRISD
+148 
-162 SLSEKKDRQE
+162 
-172 EYEAEGASDTKTIK
+172 KTIK
-186 SITQDENGEI
+186 KITQDPNGEVE
-196 KVEFQDIDF
+196 VEFENIEF
-205 PEQAPNVNITS
+205 PQQAPNVNITS
-216 PNETI
+216 PN
-221 SVRSRDVGNTKTFEI
+221 NTLEIQSSTEGGVKTFEI
-236 DVNADGVEWF
+236 DVKGSNLEYYRSFTHDIIPVSNTGSGSFSLKDYIRKSDGTLDISQKFSAGNYLVVGEFNAIPTEVKNLDVTLGIYTHQGFQQVMVDCSKPIVPNQSQENVGTHFTIASFIKIPSGYEVIPDFRIQYQSNDSTTINVECWDF
-246 TGTDVDE
+246 SVI
-253 HLVGNNST
+253 
-261 VYGFAKIDGNI
+261 KIDG
-272 DLAGYYGH
+272 
-280 TLPLKDSVPYLVIEE
+280 
-295 VDLTTVGT
+295 
-303 FNEYRDVKV
+303 
-312 TMFNMGISHTSEVS
+312 
-326 ATVRLDNTNNYTQT
+326 
-340 VTLAGILFGGP
+340 IL
-351 TGYPEGY
+351 
-358 YHEAY
+358 
-363 AAVANKFV
+363 
-371 GSDIPSNRSVKFK
+371 S
-384 VNRIAVYKLAGL
+384 
-396 LAGQGSGATYTAGE
+396 GQGGGGTEYTEGE
-410 GVKIENDEINVDYGD
+410 GVKIENYKISVDYGS
-425 GLEVDPQTNKL
+425 GLEVDPLTNKL

-453 EIDSDVEDVVES
+453 EIDSDVEDVVEA
-465 VEKLTDDLDK
+465 VEKLTEDLDK
-475 KITTTYPFAQITT
+475 KITTTYPFAQITM

-515 IRKNETMICVNALQ
+515 IRKNETMICINALQ

-554 WVADTGVVNVVAG
+554 WIADTGVVEVNAG
-567 ENEFPLKYVDQDVHE
+567 ENEYPLKYVDQDVHE
-582 LKSSML
+582 MQSSKL

-626 SNMNQYIDWTTGTLQ
+626 SNMNQYIDWSTGTLQ

-661 RNGEATP
+661 RNGDAVP

-794 SNQDNDWI
+794 SNKGNDWI
-802 INYQSPSVYNDL
+802 INYQSPLVYNDL

>member
-42 DADMTTRNPFQIQ
+42 DADMTTRNPVQIS

-89 PVGCIQPVQT
+89 LVGSIQPVQT

-114 SVEGTAG
+114 SVDGTEH
-121 EIVVAASVDP
+121 EITVTSSIDP
-131 ETGIQTFFVG
+131 ETGVQTFFIG
-141 LADNVKE
+141 LDDDFKE
-148 SISSLEDDVQRISD
+148 RVSDIEDALDG
-162 SLSEKKDRQE
+162 KKNRQNE
-172 EYEAEGASDTKTIK
+172 LTFNGSATKTVKKIV
-186 SITQDENGEI
+186 QDENGEMS
-196 KVEFQDIDF
+196 VEYEDIDF
-205 PEQAPNVNITS
+205 PEQTPNVNITS
-216 PNETI
+216 PNNTI
-221 SVRSRDVGNTKTFEI
+221 EIQSSTEGGIKTFEI
-236 DVNADGVEWF
+236 DVKGSNLEYYRSF
-246 TGTDVDE
+246 THDIIPVSNTGS
-253 HLVGNNST
+253 GS
-261 VYGFAKIDGNI
+261 FA
-272 DLAGYYGH
+272 
-280 TLPLKDSVPYLVIEE
+280 LKDYIRKSDGTLDISQKFSAGNYLVVGEFNAIPTE
-295 VDLTTVGT
+295 VK
-303 FNEYRDVKV
+303 N
-312 TMFNMGISHTSEVS
+312 
-326 ATVRLDNTNNYTQT
+326 LD
-340 VTLAGILFGGP
+340 VTLGIYTHQGFQQVMVDCSKPIVPNQSQENVGSHFTIASFIKIPSGYEVIPDFRIQYQSNDSTTINVECWDFSVIKLDGIL
-351 TGYPEGY
+351 
-358 YHEAY
+358 
-363 AAVANKFV
+363 
-371 GSDIPSNRSVKFK
+371 S
-384 VNRIAVYKLAGL
+384 
-396 LAGQGSGATYTAGE
+396 GQGGGGSTYTE
-410 GVKIENDEINVDYGD
+410 GDAIEIDNDEISVKYGN

-453 EIDSDVEDVVES
+453 EIDSDVEDVVET

-597 DAPASGLFLAAA
+597 DAPATGLFLAAA

-721 VDYHGSVNQNSST
+721 VDYHGSVNQDPST

-744 LKQVTDGSWTLGD
+744 LKQVTDGSWTLGN

-794 SNQDNDWI
+794 SNQGNDWI

>member
-13 FYGRDGKPLS
+13 FYGTDGKPLS

-42 DADMTTRNPFQIQ
+42 DADMTTRNPVQIS

-89 PVGCIQPVQT
+89 QVGSIQPVQT

-114 SVEGTAG
+114 SVDGTEH
-121 EIVVAASVDP
+121 EITVTSSIDP
-131 ETGIQTFFVG
+131 ETGVQTFFIG
-141 LADNVKE
+141 LDDDFKE
-148 SISSLEDDVQRISD
+148 RVSDIEDALDG
-162 SLSEKKDRQE
+162 KKNRQNE
-172 EYEAEGASDTKTIK
+172 LTFNGSATKTVKKIV
-186 SITQDENGEI
+186 QDENGEMD
-196 KVEFQDIDF
+196 VEYEDIDF

-216 PNETI
+216 PNNTI
-221 SVRSRDVGNTKTFEI
+221 EIQSSTEGSVKTFEI
-236 DVNADGVEWF
+236 DVKGSNLEYYRSF
-246 TGTDVDE
+246 THDIIPVSNTGS
-253 HLVGNNST
+253 GS
-261 VYGFAKIDGNI
+261 FA
-272 DLAGYYGH
+272 
-280 TLPLKDSVPYLVIEE
+280 LKDYIRKSDGTLDISQKFSAGNYLVVGEFNAIPTE
-295 VDLTTVGT
+295 VK
-303 FNEYRDVKV
+303 N
-312 TMFNMGISHTSEVS
+312 
-326 ATVRLDNTNNYTQT
+326 LD
-340 VTLAGILFGGP
+340 VTLGIYTHQGFQQVMVDCSKPIVPNQSQENVGSHFTIASFIKIPSGYEVIPDFRIQYQSNDSTTINVECWDFSVIKLDGIL
-351 TGYPEGY
+351 
-358 YHEAY
+358 
-363 AAVANKFV
+363 
-371 GSDIPSNRSVKFK
+371 S
-384 VNRIAVYKLAGL
+384 
-396 LAGQGSGATYTAGE
+396 GQGGGGSTYTE
-410 GVKIENDEINVDYGD
+410 GDAIEIDNDEISVKYGN
-425 GLEVDPQTNKL
+425 GLEVDPLTNKL

-453 EIDSDVEDVVES
+453 EIDSDVEDVVET

-582 LKSSML
+582 LQSSKL

-661 RNGEATP
+661 RNGESTP
-668 PIPVTEPFNDI
+668 PVPVTEPFNDI

-696 TPDSNGGIFRKVIPQ
+696 TPDTNGGIFRKVIPQ

-721 VDYHGSVNQNSST
+721 VDYHGSVNQDPST

-744 LKQVTDGSWTLGD
+744 LKQITDGSWTLGD

-794 SNQDNDWI
+794 SNQGNDWI

-837 SVRGMYLRL
+837 NVRGMYLRL
-846 SDGTN
+846 NDGTK